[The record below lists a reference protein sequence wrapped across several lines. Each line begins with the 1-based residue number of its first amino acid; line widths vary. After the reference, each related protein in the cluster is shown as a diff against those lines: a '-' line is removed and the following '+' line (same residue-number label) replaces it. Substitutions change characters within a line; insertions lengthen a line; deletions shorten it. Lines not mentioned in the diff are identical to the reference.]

1 MEKIDVKNAF
11 FRPQVVIFDKDG
23 TLVCFHTMWN
33 SWCED
38 LVSRMNLMTERNLSD
53 SVFNLIGYDKYEK
66 KVKMGILAEETHEN
80 IKIELQKLLLKEGF
94 SEIEAD
100 DIVSKT
106 WQDTPQNLQIKTTG
120 DLKILFQRLR
130 ENDIKIA
137 ICTSDSREGTEQFLE
152 REDLIQSID
161 MILCGD
167 DVKSISKPNPH
178 NARYICETLD
188 VCLSKAIMV
197 GDTPADTKM
206 GQAANLGLTIGVL
219 TGIGTQADLI
229 HADIIVEDVTK
240 VVDLITPVMNEN
252 KQWHS
257 VQVTTQGLMK
267 IAEKRSFII
276 KKE

>member
-1 MEKIDVKNAF
+1 MFK
-11 FRPQVVIFDKDG
+11 
-23 TLVCFHTMWN
+23 
-33 SWCED
+33 
-38 LVSRMNLMTERNLSD
+38 
-53 SVFNLIGYDKYEK
+53 
-66 KVKMGILAEETHEN
+66 
-80 IKIELQKLLLKEGF
+80 
-94 SEIEAD
+94 
-100 DIVSKT
+100 
-106 WQDTPQNLQIKTTG
+106 IKTTG